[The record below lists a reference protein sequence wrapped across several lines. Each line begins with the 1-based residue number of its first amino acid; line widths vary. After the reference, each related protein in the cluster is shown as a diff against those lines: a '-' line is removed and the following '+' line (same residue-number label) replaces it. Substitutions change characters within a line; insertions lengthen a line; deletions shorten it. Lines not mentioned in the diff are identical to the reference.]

1 MMKKFFSECVM
12 RNPTKNQI
20 RWVSQILGF
29 PPFFFNAPNFE
40 KVGSILLSA
49 CPSVH
54 PCVRPF
60 KKKFKARVLNFHIWI
75 PCQKIAYLYFF
86 LVRITSPC

>member
-29 PPFFFNAPNFE
+29 PPFFFYAPNFE

-49 CPSVH
+49 CPSVR

-60 KKKFKARVLNFHIWI
+60 KKNLKLGF
-75 PCQKIAYLYFF
+75 
-86 LVRITSPC
+86 